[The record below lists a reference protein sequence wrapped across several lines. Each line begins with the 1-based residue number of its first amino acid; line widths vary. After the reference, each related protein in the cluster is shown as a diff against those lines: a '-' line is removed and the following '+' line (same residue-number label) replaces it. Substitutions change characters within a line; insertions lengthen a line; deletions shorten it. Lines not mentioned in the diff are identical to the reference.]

1 MTILLR
7 FAALLLA
14 VTPIS
19 SFAAEFDHSKW
30 SDLLQ
35 KYVIVAPD
43 GAGSSI
49 NYAAVGE
56 NRANLDIY
64 LSTLSSVDRREFDG
78 WTKKEQL
85 AFLINAYN
93 AWTVDLVL
101 TGYPD
106 IGSIRD
112 LGGLTQS
119 PWQKPFI
126 PLFGKMVTLDDIEH
140 GMIRGS
146 GRYNDPR
153 IHFAVNCASIGCPA
167 LANHAYVAADL
178 DAQLDAATQAFLS
191 DRSRNR
197 KEADGLALSSIFN
210 WYGGDFAKG
219 WMDAESLEEFLALY
233 ADALQLTE
241 DEVDALVLGEMPIRF
256 LDYDWRLND
265 SKGPVAKRYSTLI
278 SPLWLIRG
286 NPLLGAAALAI
297 LAGLVALLFY
307 AVRRR
312 QRKKASRPIM

>member
-1 MTILLR
+1 MIARIL
-7 FAALLLA
+7 ALVFTVIAGLSPA
-14 VTPIS
+14 N
-19 SFAAEFDHSKW
+19 AEFDHSRW
-30 SDLLQ
+30 DRLLQ
-35 KYVIVAPD
+35 AGVIVAPD
-43 GAGSSI
+43 GNSSAVD
-49 NYAAVGE
+49 YAYIQKNEGE
-56 NRANLDIY
+56 LDQY
-64 LSTLSSVDRREFDG
+64 LTTLSSTSQEEFDG
-78 WTKKEQL
+78 WTKEEQL
-85 AFLINAYN
+85 AFLINTYN

-101 TGYPD
+101 SGYPG
-106 IGSIRD
+106 IASIRD

-167 LANHAYVAADL
+167 LANHAYIASDL
-178 DAQLDAATQAFLS
+178 DAQLDAATRAFLS
-191 DRSRNR
+191 DGSRNR

-210 WYGGDFAKG
+210 WYGGDFAQG

-241 DEVDALVLGEMPIRF
+241 DDVDALVLGEMPIRF

-265 SKGPVAKRYSTLI
+265 SKGPAAKRYSTLI

-297 LAGLVALLFY
+297 LAGFVALFWC
-307 AVRRR
+307 AFRRR